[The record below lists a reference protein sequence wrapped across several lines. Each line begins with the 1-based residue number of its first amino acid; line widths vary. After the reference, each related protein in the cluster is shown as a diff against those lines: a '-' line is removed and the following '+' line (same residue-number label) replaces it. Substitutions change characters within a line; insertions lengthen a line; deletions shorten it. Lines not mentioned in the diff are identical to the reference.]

1 GPGGAA
7 TVPGPAAD
15 PTDRSAGAHPSA
27 PGPHRRAGGAD
38 RAARPG
44 AAVGLP
50 PAQGLPGRRP
60 LGPGDRRDHRADLAA
75 PGPAPARAVAGL
87 RRGRAPRERRGAER
101 GGGGRRQRLL
111 RHARS
116 RLGGRHAPRGARRSR
131 TRRPDRADRRRP
143 GTGGHRHGRPS
154 RLPLPARRAVRG
166 ARRRSR
172 PGARRPRQRL
182 RPPHRRA
189 ARPAAH
195 HGHPDPAHR
204 RARDRDPP
212 GRRLV
217 AAAQHRPGPIGS
229 TSPPSSEELAV
240 SDVEWHSVALAPIV
254 LVHGTETL
262 IADRAVQR
270 LRGLAREADPS
281 VAVHELSGDALG
293 PGTLG
298 QVASPSLFGEPRF
311 VLVPELQA
319 APDSL
324 VGELLDYLKTPEQG
338 VTLVL
343 VHRGGN
349 RGKKLLAA
357 LKKAGVPR
365 ADASPVKRAGDK
377 QTFVA
382 AEFAR
387 AQRRIQPEALIALVD
402 AFGTDLAE
410 LAAISRQLIED
421 TTPEPGEQPAQVSV
435 AD

>member
-1 GPGGAA
+1 M
-7 TVPGPAAD
+7 
-15 PTDRSAGAHPSA
+15 
-27 PGPHRRAGGAD
+27 
-38 RAARPG
+38 
-44 AAVGLP
+44 
-50 PAQGLPGRRP
+50 
-60 LGPGDRRDHRADLAA
+60 
-75 PGPAPARAVAGL
+75 
-87 RRGRAPRERRGAER
+87 
-101 GGGGRRQRLL
+101 
-111 RHARS
+111 
-116 RLGGRHAPRGARRSR
+116 
-131 TRRPDRADRRRP
+131 
-143 GTGGHRHGRPS
+143 
-154 RLPLPARRAVRG
+154 
-166 ARRRSR
+166 
-172 PGARRPRQRL
+172 
-182 RPPHRRA
+182 
-189 ARPAAH
+189 
-195 HGHPDPAHR
+195 
-204 RARDRDPP
+204 
-212 GRRLV
+212 
-217 AAAQHRPGPIGS
+217 
-229 TSPPSSEELAV
+229 

-324 VGELLDYLKTPEQG
+324 VGELLDYLKTPEQD

-349 RGKKLLAA
+349 RGKKLLDA

-365 ADASPVKRAGDK
+365 VDASPVKRAGDK

-435 AD
+435 AEVHALTAGRVESTAFAVADAAIAGREQEALQLLQQAQLAGADPVPIVAAIASKMLSLAKVTAPGAGPRSLGMPDWMLRNLSREARNWNDRSLARAIEAVARADHEVKGAGRDPQWSVQRMVMGICRARRAR